1 MLPLRELLFNLL
13 PLPPT
18 PLELVAGGF
27 LLVTE
32 GRVCTCKDV
41 HGTTPLGENMPCRC
55 LGHAHWTSTLDKHT
69 ARTQCSQFGPLSP
82 GYFITAGSL
91 LGQLFNYL
99 PLEPIQCFALLASLP
114 GMVTLNAHLPAGLRN
129 MLLAGLQQPL
139 ASPEE
144 RQELERLWVLSLS
157 ALEQFHQDLCRA
169 HHLCQLFPLQGWGVQ
184 LLSTGVT
191 GKTTDGGH
199 KPWRRPSRKGT
210 RSTEQLGAAPSL
222 EEQIEHV
229 GAMLLEMET
238 RVNVPVWTV
247 EATEET
253 GPESSLAFE
262 AEGSCSERQAAEVAG
277 GLGCCGQCQDW
288 PALCCTLS

>member
-1 MLPLRELLFNLL
+1 MRA
-13 PLPPT
+13 
-18 PLELVAGGF
+18 LE
-27 LLVTE
+27 
-32 GRVCTCKDV
+32 RD
-41 HGTTPLGENMPCRC
+41 HP
-55 LGHAHWTSTLDKHT
+55 T
-69 ARTQCSQFGPLSP
+69 AR
-82 GYFITAGSL
+82 
-91 LGQLFNYL
+91 
-99 PLEPIQCFALLASLP
+99 SLP
-114 GMVTLNAHLPAGLRN
+114 WQMSHTPDSHSVGEVRGACAATHTSLSKVIVWHNQLALQLGGTSDSPQLRDELQQRSKEAHELSKGLRN

-157 ALEQFHQDLCRA
+157 ALELFHQDLCRA

-222 EEQIEHV
+222 EEQIEYV

-262 AEGSCSERQAAEVAG
+262 AEGSCSERQTAEVAG